1 MKVKKGK
8 TSKNAS
14 EEEVEVE
21 VPSVLLKVGKNRR
34 RNKLRKLK
42 KQEKRAQEEVEEDEN
57 IVVIDND
64 EEETATSA
72 PPDPE
77 EEDAMEGVTSNMI
90 ENEEEQERVEVEPP
104 PTKIRKKVGSGSVE
118 DNFIIVPWASRAE
131 WEVVCQQFHE
141 EKYNEVITRIGI
153 WQRRV
158 PTLPVGVEASLF
170 LLEALVYD
178 EKFSNPIISAK
189 GFYTEDQARSLYA
202 LAIIRYMNHASQLA
216 TQTLGETSSRPA
228 RELAAI
234 VDAPEWLVSLRNE
247 VSHGATAPS
256 IEILRM
262 GGNFILHWL
271 REKYWKLP
279 SQDSA
284 STNDLSNSDRQCDE
298 KDIPNEITQLLTAYI
313 AARIYKMR
321 GLGVIT
327 DLGIINNI
335 PNCPSPVKTKVAMMS
350 LRNELKSYLLSHS
363 SVLCHV
369 VSQEL
374 IPSSEFYE
382 DFVSILETDENMDRD
397 EFAFE
402 KLFGIW
408 LPVIKLLESKGKLVA
423 ILGNL
428 CDIFVNPDFE
438 KMWGVT
444 ARWIDKLLEVIEF
457 SGKQYSK
464 HLVKLLEVVV
474 KHPNDSLNIFLDRL
488 FRLTEPRL
496 GSDSISKL
504 ALLLSIWVDD
514 KPETKKR
521 KKPSLNNFF
530 SINDIQKQTED
541 HLNMETVNL
550 QSSNWATDSRGEEY
564 WRAIPLGAI
573 L

>member
-8 TSKNAS
+8 RSKTSKEDEESVPSILLNVDNNKISKKKGKKLSKKKKRSRVES
-14 EEEVEVE
+14 EE
-21 VPSVLLKVGKNRR
+21 S
-34 RNKLRKLK
+34 
-42 KQEKRAQEEVEEDEN
+42 
-57 IVVIDND
+57 VVIDV
-64 EEETATSA
+64 EPATFV
-72 PPDPE
+72 PPL
-77 EEDAMEGVTSNMI
+77 EEDDEGEEIQEIPIDDVI
-90 ENEEEQERVEVEPP
+90 EDEQEQVEAEA
-104 PTKIRKKVGSGSVE
+104 PTPSKVRKAKKSDTVE

-131 WEVVCQQFHE
+131 WEAACCQFHE
-141 EKYNEVITRIGI
+141 ESYNEVVTRIGI
-153 WQRRV
+153 WQKRV

-170 LLEALVYD
+170 LLEALMYD
-178 EKFSNPIISAK
+178 EKFLNPAISAK
-189 GFYTEDQARSLYA
+189 GFYTEDQSRSLYS
-202 LAIIRYMNHASQLA
+202 LAIIRYMNHVSQLA

-247 VSHGATAPS
+247 VSHGASAPS
-256 IEILRM
+256 IETLRM
-262 GGNFILHWL
+262 GGYFILEWL
-271 REKYWKLP
+271 KEKYWKLP
-279 SQDSA
+279 GEDSNPSSA
-284 STNDLSNSDRQCDE
+284 MDENANLEE
-298 KDIPNEITQLLTAYI
+298 KDIPNEITQLLTSYI

-321 GLGVIT
+321 GLAFIT
-327 DLGIINNI
+327 DVGIINRI
-335 PNCPSPVKTKVAMMS
+335 PNCPSPVKTKAAVMF

-382 DFVSILETDENMDRD
+382 DFVSILDIDEDADKD

-408 LPVIKLLESKGKLVA
+408 LPIIKMLESKGKLIA

-428 CDIFVNPDFE
+428 CDIFVSPDFE

-457 SGKQYSK
+457 SGKKYSK
-464 HLVKLLEVVV
+464 NLVKLLQIVV
-474 KHPNDSLNIFLDRL
+474 KHPNNSTNIFLDRL

-496 GSDSISKL
+496 GSDSINKL
-504 ALLLSIWVDD
+504 TFLLSIWLED
-514 KPETKKR
+514 KQETKKR
-521 KKPSLNNFF
+521 KRQSVNKFF
-530 SINDIQKQTED
+530 SVDEIQEKAGH
-541 HLNMETVNL
+541 HLNTETANL
-550 QSSNWATDSRGEEY
+550 PSSKWTTDARGEDY
-564 WRAIPLGAI
+564 WRAIPLGAV